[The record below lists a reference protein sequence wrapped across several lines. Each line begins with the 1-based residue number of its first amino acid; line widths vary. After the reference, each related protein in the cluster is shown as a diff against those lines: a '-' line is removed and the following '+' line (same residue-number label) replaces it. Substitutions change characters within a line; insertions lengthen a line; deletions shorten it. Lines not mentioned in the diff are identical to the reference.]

1 MSAPR
6 SMPGRNTGK
15 WRWTPVVV
23 LDHDGVRYLISAYG
37 DTEWSRNLRA
47 SGARRLTRRGRVE
60 PVTAVEVPVG
70 AAAGAHRGVPAR
82 VRQPSH
88 GGRTIRALPDPADHP
103 TFRIHSAGKP

>member
-1 MSAPR
+1 
-6 SMPGRNTGK
+6 MPGRNTGK

-60 PVTAVEVPVG
+60 PFTAVEVPVEQRPPLVEAYLRAFG
-70 AAAGAHRGVPAR
+70 NLPTV
-82 VRQPSH
+82 
-88 GGRTIRALPDPADHP
+88 GRTNRRAAQPGGPSDISHTQRGHAL
-103 TFRIHSAGKP
+103 